1 MAEALQD
8 FFYSHRAKP
17 FTASLD
23 LRLTATSLSAERGRS
38 QQTYPLDRIERIR
51 LYFSPRNSARQVFVC
66 EVRAADGA
74 SVRFD
79 NLSWISL
86 VQTERLDQ
94 GFRRFVL
101 ELIARAAAKNPGL
114 KLECGISFL
123 RYRLMQGAG
132 FGLLAALV
140 ASAGL
145 AASNGSSL
153 VALACLGL
161 AVYFGFWLTSFLTRN
176 RPGSFPAD
184 AVPDRVLPAAPIA
197 G

>member
-1 MAEALQD
+1 MAEALPD
-8 FFYSHRAKP
+8 FLYSHRAKP
-17 FTASLD
+17 FTTALD
-23 LRLTATSLSAERGRS
+23 LRLTATSLVAERGRS
-38 QQTYPLDRIERIR
+38 HQTYPLDRIERIR
-51 LYFSPRNSARQVFVC
+51 LYFSPRNSAHQVFVC
-66 EVRAADGA
+66 EVRATDGA

-79 NLSWISL
+79 NLNWLSL

-101 ELIARAAAKNPGL
+101 ELIARVAQRNPGL
-114 KLECGISFL
+114 KLECGISSL

-140 ASAGL
+140 ISAGY

-161 AVYFGFWLTSFLTRN
+161 SVYFGFWLNSFLTRN
-176 RPGSFPAD
+176 RPGRFPAD

>member
-8 FFYSHRAKP
+8 YLYSHRAKP

-38 QQTYPLDRIERIR
+38 NQTYPLDRIERIR
-51 LYFSPRNSARQVFVC
+51 LYFSPRNSAHNIFVC
-66 EVRAADGA
+66 EVRATDGA

-86 VQTERLDQ
+86 VQTEKLDH

-101 ELIARAAAKNPGL
+101 ELVARVAAQNPRL
-114 KLECGISFL
+114 KLECGIAPL

-132 FGLLAALV
+132 FGLLAALMI
-140 ASAGL
+140 SAGY

-153 VALACLGL
+153 VAMACLGL
-161 AVYFGFWLTSFLTRN
+161 SVYFGFWLRSFLTRN
-176 RPGSFPAD
+176 RPGTFPAD